1 MSETLCDLLARRRA
15 ILNNRKAPIR
25 LEIENP
31 YIEADGKAKQDASGI
46 DITNDRIYERRK
58 AEILQYNNTST
69 VQGKLTRAQRYKQT
83 VENIGRTSNQ
93 IVENADGSSTTF
105 GVATCPDDLYLS
117 TSSSSAGIPGPP
129 FNIQYDRKVPLY
141 GYAMN
146 AQQLGIPNI
155 GSLDAWDFN
164 TGTNI
169 QSPSGDWTT
178 LVRIFH
184 NIDNID
190 SEQVNKEYLFNMDIP
205 IGLYV
210 AGDISGEFETDISSN
225 HAFIN
230 TIKFRI
236 LDHLGNDHEPESD
249 LTNEQIT
256 DISLN
261 YEIDSSNNFYAIKY
275 LGNLS
280 FSPTLRIEPLSYYE
294 IQLKFGIEKQDS
306 NEYVAESYVSSV
318 YMNLTSN
325 NVDTSMNITNVKL
338 VKGVDVDYI
347 PTHTDFTIIG
357 TAQT

>member
-31 YIEADGKAKQDASGI
+31 YTDINGNTKKDASGI
-46 DITNDRIYERRK
+46 DITTDRIYERRK
-58 AEILQYNNTST
+58 AEILQYNKTST

-105 GVATCPDDLYLS
+105 GVATCPDDLYLP
-117 TSSSSAGIPGPP
+117 TSSSSAGIPGPS
-129 FNIQYDRKVPLY
+129 FNIQYRPEVPLY

-169 QSPSGDWTT
+169 QSPDGDWTT

-210 AGDISGEFETDISSN
+210 AGDISGELVIDTSSN
-225 HAFIN
+225 HAFISN
-230 TIKFRI
+230 IDVQI
-236 LDHLGNDHEPESD
+236 LDHQGIVLSTPAISN
-249 LTNEQIT
+249 TFN
-256 DISLN
+256 DISMN
-261 YEIDSSNNFYAIKY
+261 YVLDNSGNFTALQYM
-275 LGNLS
+275 GNLS
-280 FSPTLRIEPLSYYE
+280 FLTTLPIEPLSYYE
-294 IQLKFGIEKQDS
+294 IQLKFGIEKQDD

-325 NVDTSMNITNVKL
+325 NIGFKTNMTTVQLVGSGDTA
-338 VKGVDVDYI
+338 
-347 PTHTDFTIIG
+347 PTHADFTITG

>member
-1 MSETLCDLLARRRA
+1 MSGTLCDLLARRRA

-31 YIEADGKAKQDASGI
+31 YFDNGVRNSLTSRDLAM
-46 DITNDRIYERRK
+46 RRK
-58 AEILQYNNTST
+58 AEILQYNNTSS
-69 VQGKLTRAQRYKQT
+69 VQGKLTQAQQYKQT
-83 VENIGRTSNQ
+83 VENIGRTSTR
-93 IVENADGSSTTF
+93 IVDATVFNIST
-105 GVATCPDDLYLS
+105 CLDDLYLT
-117 TSSSSAGIPGPP
+117 TSSSRSDVPGPP
-129 FNIQYDRKVPLY
+129 IDLSYNPYVSLY
-141 GYAMN
+141 GYSTS

-155 GSLDAWDFN
+155 GSLDAWTFN

-169 QSPSGDWTT
+169 QAPSGEWVTFI
-178 LVRIFH
+178 RIFH

-190 SEQVNKEYLFNMDIP
+190 SEQENKDYEFVMDIP

-210 AGDISGEFETDISSN
+210 AGDISGDDITQSSN
-225 HAFIN
+225 SSSISN
-230 TIKFRI
+230 IEVRI
-236 LDHLGNDHEPESD
+236 LDHLGNVLESESD

-280 FSPTLRIEPLSYYE
+280 FSPTLNIETLSYYE
-294 IQLKFGIEKQDS
+294 IQFKFGIENDDT
-306 NEYVAESYVSSV
+306 NEYESDSYVSSV

-325 NVDTSMNITNVKL
+325 NVDTSMNITTVGL
-338 VKGVDVDYI
+338 VDGDGYDYSTM
-347 PTHTDFTIIG
+347 PTYTDFTIIG

>member
-1 MSETLCDLLARRRA
+1 MSGTLSESLCILLAKRRA

-25 LEIENP
+25 LEIDNP
-31 YIEADGKAKQDASGI
+31 YRDINGNTKKDASGI
-46 DITNDRIYERRK
+46 DITTDRIYERRK

-69 VQGKLTRAQRYKQT
+69 VQGKLTWAQRYKQT
-83 VENIGRTSNQ
+83 VENIGRT
-93 IVENADGSSTTF
+93 
-105 GVATCPDDLYLS
+105 CPEDLYLS
-117 TSSSSAGIPGPP
+117 TSSSSAGIPGPS
-129 FNIQYDRKVPLY
+129 FNIQYRPEVPLY

-169 QSPSGDWTT
+169 QAPSGEWVTFI
-178 LVRIFH
+178 RIFH

-190 SEQVNKEYLFNMDIP
+190 SEQENKDYEFVMDIP

-210 AGDISGEFETDISSN
+210 AGDISGDDITQPSN
-225 HAFIN
+225 YTSIN
-230 TIKFRI
+230 TIKVRI
-236 LDHLGNDHEPESD
+236 LDHLGNVLESESD
-249 LTNEQIT
+249 LTDEQIT

-280 FSPTLRIEPLSYYE
+280 FSPTLNIETLSYYE
-294 IQLKFGIEKQDS
+294 IQFKFGIENDDT
-306 NEYVAESYVSSV
+306 NEYESDSYVSSV

-325 NVDTSMNITNVKL
+325 NVDTSMNITNVDL
-338 VKGVDVDYI
+338 VDGDGYDYSM
-347 PTHTDFTIIG
+347 PTYTDFTIIG

>member
-1 MSETLCDLLARRRA
+1 MSGTLCDLLARRRA

-31 YIEADGKAKQDASGI
+31 YFDNGVRNSLTSRDLAM
-46 DITNDRIYERRK
+46 RRK
-58 AEILQYNNTST
+58 AEILQYNNTSS
-69 VQGKLTRAQRYKQT
+69 VQGKLTQAQQYKNT
-83 VENIGRTSNQ
+83 VENIGRTSTR
-93 IVENADGSSTTF
+93 IVDGTVFNIST
-105 GVATCPDDLYLS
+105 CLDDLYLT
-117 TSSSSAGIPGPP
+117 TSSSRSDVPGPP
-129 FNIQYDRKVPLY
+129 IDLSYNPDVPLY

-169 QSPSGDWTT
+169 QAPSGEWVTFI
-178 LVRIFH
+178 RIFH

-190 SEQVNKEYLFNMDIP
+190 SEQENKDYEFVMDIP

-210 AGDISGEFETDISSN
+210 AGDISGDLVLDTSSN
-225 HAFIN
+225 HTFIN
-230 TIKFRI
+230 TIKVRI
-236 LDHLGNDHEPESD
+236 LDHLGNPESESD
-249 LTNEQIT
+249 LTNEQIA

-280 FSPTLRIEPLSYYE
+280 FSRTLRIEPLSYYE
-294 IQLKFGIEKQDS
+294 IQLKFGIEKQDY
-306 NEYVAESYVSSV
+306 NEYESDSYVSSV

-325 NVDTSMNITNVKL
+325 NVDTSMNITNVDL
-338 VKGVDVDYI
+338 VDGDGYDYSM
-347 PTHTDFTIIG
+347 PTYTDFTIIG